1 MMMFAGAA
9 LTALD
14 FLTGLATDAAK
25 SVAQKSA
32 VSASSSAAS
41 TFSLTSAS
49 STGANGTGS
58 ATGTSGASGTLSSDT
73 LQTLLAL
80 QQDYKQT
87 SSTDLLSLLDGDKDG
102 SAPPQNAV
110 LQETQ
115 RRLQQAQMLA
125 IAAPGQA
132 MTPDI

>member
-14 FLTGLATDAAK
+14 FLTGLAMDAAK
-25 SVAQKSA
+25 SAAQKSA
-32 VSASSSAAS
+32 AFASSSAS
-41 TFSLTSAS
+41 SFSLTSAS
-49 STGANGTGS
+49 STAANGTES
-58 ATGTSGASGTLSSDT
+58 ATSTSGANSTLSSDT

-102 SAPPQNAV
+102 NATPRNAV

-132 MTPDI
+132 MTLNV

>member
-14 FLTGLATDAAK
+14 FLTGLAMDAAK
-25 SVAQKSA
+25 SAAQKSA
-32 VSASSSAAS
+32 AFASSSAS
-41 TFSLTSAS
+41 SFSLTSAS
-49 STGANGTGS
+49 STAANGTES
-58 ATGTSGASGTLSSDT
+58 ATSTSGANSTLSSDT

-132 MTPDI
+132 MTLDI